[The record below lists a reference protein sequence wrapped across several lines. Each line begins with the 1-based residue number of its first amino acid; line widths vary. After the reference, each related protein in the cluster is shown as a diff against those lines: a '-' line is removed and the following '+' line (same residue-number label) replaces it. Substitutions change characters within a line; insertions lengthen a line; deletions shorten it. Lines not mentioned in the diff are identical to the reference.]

1 MNRDLAEF
9 SGFLATIGAIVV
21 MCLYVVLSIVLAQAT
36 ANDVDRLRESGREPQ
51 MLGSVGWALLVL
63 VTNVVGVAMYW
74 VMHYSSW
81 RDTTTDRQKTTRANF
96 LRPKESD

>member
-1 MNRDLAEF
+1 MSPELAQF
-9 SGFLATIGAIVV
+9 SGLLATIGAIVV

-81 RDTTTDRQKTTRANF
+81 RDATTDRQRAQRSSP
-96 LRPKESD
+96 RPSRD